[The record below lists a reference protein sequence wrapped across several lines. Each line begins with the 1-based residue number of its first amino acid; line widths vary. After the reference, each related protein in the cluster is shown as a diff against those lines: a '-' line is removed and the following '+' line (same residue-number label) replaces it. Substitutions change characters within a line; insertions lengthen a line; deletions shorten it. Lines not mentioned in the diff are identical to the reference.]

1 MFTICLI
8 TIGAVITS
16 IQRQDGRNHFT
27 VFILCL
33 IMGVCLDILV
43 GIPGNPREPMPE
55 IECQMTESDKVVCQP
70 LPL

>member
-1 MFTICLI
+1 MFTICLVI
-8 TIGAVITS
+8 IGAVITS

-43 GIPGNPREPMPE
+43 GIPGYREPMPE
-55 IECQMTESDKVVCQP
+55 IECQMTNEDKIVCQP
-70 LPL
+70 LPR